1 LTIARQYNVS
11 DPSML
16 RSKYVA
22 RKILWRLSFLLAL
35 SCPLLGQE
43 QPPAEQNQTFRE
55 PFTLKL
61 RVDKDH
67 YYEQHF
73 DKVPYVADNDVYIFL
88 GDHFGINLTDTK
100 AEFLTVTF
108 QPDTAKADVQF
119 GFTQEKGPK
128 DMVMMLLTVQNKVNR
143 RFSYEALMT
152 VPGKK
157 EILNTHVLPVEA
169 RLISFESWPHPI
181 VQLVLRNFRFSDA
194 PAKQKGGEL
203 TDPKRQ

>member
-1 LTIARQYNVS
+1 
-11 DPSML
+11 ML
-16 RSKYVA
+16 PFSRGLVL
-22 RKILWRLSFLLAL
+22 RVRLWPSFLIIL
-35 SCPLLGQE
+35 SCGLLAQE
-43 QPPAEQNQTFRE
+43 QSGTDQKPTFRE

-73 DKVPYVADNDVYIFL
+73 DKVPYVGENDVYLFV
-88 GDHFGINLTDTK
+88 GDHFGVNLNDTK

-143 RFSYEALMT
+143 QLSY
-152 VPGKK
+152 
-157 EILNTHVLPVEA
+157 
-169 RLISFESWPHPI
+169 
-181 VQLVLRNFRFSDA
+181 
-194 PAKQKGGEL
+194 
-203 TDPKRQ
+203 